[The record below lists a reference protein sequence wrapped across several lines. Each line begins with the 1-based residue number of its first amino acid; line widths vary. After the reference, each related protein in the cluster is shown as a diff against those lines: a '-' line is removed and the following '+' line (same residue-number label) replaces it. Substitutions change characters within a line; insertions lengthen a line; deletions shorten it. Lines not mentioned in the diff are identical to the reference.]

1 MAQGL
6 QRGTDSGRVVP
17 YKVPPC
23 PGVLYHFTSTS
34 LPRWHVDGRQPCN
47 VLIQNPAVKAF
58 STIKC
63 MLQAPSEDLRK
74 ALGPTVTVFL
84 SDVETDPWPA
94 GNISALAAQSAR

>member
-1 MAQGL
+1 
-6 QRGTDSGRVVP
+6 
-17 YKVPPC
+17 
-23 PGVLYHFTSTS
+23 
-34 LPRWHVDGRQPCN
+34 
-47 VLIQNPAVKAF
+47 
-58 STIKC
+58 